1 MNNGKRDILDERS
14 KNRLKKE
21 IKKKIQ
27 TTMIGSLS
35 SIEKYFGFLWGED
48 SDYEL
53 TKDQIR
59 MRDIFEELRT
69 EILDKG
75 NIQLRN
81 ADAEIESYDVTW
93 RNYHIN
99 LPIRRY

>member
-1 MNNGKRDILDERS
+1 MNNGRKDIIDERS
-14 KNRLKKE
+14 KHRLKKE

-35 SIEKYFGFLWGED
+35 SIERYFGFLWGED
-48 SDYEL
+48 SEEEL
-53 TKDQIR
+53 TKEQER
-59 MRDIFEELRT
+59 MRDIFEDLRT

-75 NIQLRN
+75 NIQIRN
-81 ADAEIESYDVTW
+81 ADAEIESYDVSW
-93 RNYHIN
+93 NKYHIN

>member
-1 MNNGKRDILDERS
+1 
-14 KNRLKKE
+14 
-21 IKKKIQ
+21 
-27 TTMIGSLS
+27 
-35 SIEKYFGFLWGED
+35 
-48 SDYEL
+48 
-53 TKDQIR
+53 

-93 RNYHIN
+93 KNYHIN